1 MTITFLLGNGFDLNL
16 GLKTQYK
23 HFYKYYLSLDNKDDT
38 PVIETFKKDL
48 SDNLENWSDLEMVL
62 GQYAKNFNNENEN
75 DFIELLYNIQDS
87 LADYLDSQDSTF
99 TISEEDKKKAIS
111 DLLLPENYLTPR
123 EKQEFLE
130 FKKQLSTNSTIVNVI
145 TFNYTKTFENI
156 YGWAGKPLSIGSK
169 RIGNTVYNDEI
180 KLFEHIHG
188 TTDDNMILG
197 VNDSTQISND
207 DLKNATKTI
216 RALVKTE
223 MNLHAGT
230 LRDNRCVSA
239 IQNADLICVY
249 GMSLG
254 VTDIFWWE
262 KICSRLA
269 NSHARLI
276 IFSKAN
282 EVPSRRKYMGSNNKD
297 ELKNK
302 LVSHF
307 NYDAQIKKKILIQTF
322 ACLNSNIFKV
332 NLKHPEKKTNIA
344 LAFEAVEKTDDNAQK
359 SIKIASNL

>member
-23 HFYKYYLSLDNKDDT
+23 HFYEYYLSLDKTNDT
-38 PVIETFKKDL
+38 PVIEAFKKDL
-48 SDNLENWSDLEMVL
+48 ADNLENWSDLEIVL
-62 GQYAKNFNNENEN
+62 GKYAEKFNNETEN
-75 DFIELLYNIQDS
+75 DFIELLYNIQDA
-87 LADYLDSQDSTF
+87 LADYLDKQDSTF
-99 TISEEDKKKAIS
+99 TISDEDKKKAIS
-111 DLLLPENYLTPR
+111 DLILPENYLTLR
-123 EKQEFLE
+123 EKQDFLE
-130 FKKQLSTNSTIVNVI
+130 YKKQINTNSYALNVI
-145 TFNYTKTFENI
+145 SFNYTKTFENI
-156 YGWAGKPLSIGSK
+156 FGWNGKPLTIGS
-169 RIGNTVYNDEI
+169 RRAGNTVFNDEI

-197 VNDSTQISND
+197 VNDSTQINNEK
-207 DLKNATKTI
+207 LKIATKTI
-216 RALVKTE
+216 RALIKTE

-239 IQNADLICVY
+239 IQNADLICIY

-254 VTDIFWWE
+254 ETDKFWWE

-282 EVPSRRKYMGSNNKD
+282 EVPSRRKYMASNNKD

-302 LVSHF
+302 LVAHF
-307 NYDAQIKKKILIQTF
+307 NYDIQIKKRILNQTF
-322 ACLNSNIFKV
+322 VCLNSNMFKV
-332 NLKHPEKKTNIA
+332 KLNYPEKKSDIA
-344 LAFEAVEKTDDNAQK
+344 IAFDAVEKLNESAQK
-359 SIKIASNL
+359 SIKIASSQ

>member
-1 MTITFLLGNGFDLNL
+1 
-16 GLKTQYK
+16 
-23 HFYKYYLSLDNKDDT
+23 
-38 PVIETFKKDL
+38 
-48 SDNLENWSDLEMVL
+48 
-62 GQYAKNFNNENEN
+62 
-75 DFIELLYNIQDS
+75 
-87 LADYLDSQDSTF
+87 
-99 TISEEDKKKAIS
+99 
-111 DLLLPENYLTPR
+111 
-123 EKQEFLE
+123 
-130 FKKQLSTNSTIVNVI
+130 
-145 TFNYTKTFENI
+145 
-156 YGWAGKPLSIGSK
+156 
-169 RIGNTVYNDEI
+169 
-180 KLFEHIHG
+180 
-188 TTDDNMILG
+188 MILG

-254 VTDIFWWE
+254 VTDKFWWE

-344 LAFEAVEKTDDNAQK
+344 LAFEAVEKTDDNEK